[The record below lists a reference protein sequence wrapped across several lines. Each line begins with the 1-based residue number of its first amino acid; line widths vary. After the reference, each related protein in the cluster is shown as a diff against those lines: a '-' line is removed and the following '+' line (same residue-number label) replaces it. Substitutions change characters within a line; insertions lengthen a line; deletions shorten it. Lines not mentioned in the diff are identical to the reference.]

1 MNSIEDIQKSFNDL
15 LHSLLNS
22 LNEGFDVNEL
32 AYLSSQGKNECK
44 LYSNCTHDCF
54 N

>member
-1 MNSIEDIQKSFNDL
+1 MNSIEDIQKSFKDL

-32 AYLSSQGKNECK
+32 AYLKFTRQKRITDSR
-44 LYSNCTHDCF
+44 
-54 N
+54 